1 MLAIVGGDAVHR
13 VEGLPGESGP
23 VGLTLGLGRLRA
35 LGVTGLRVALP
46 APGHPLG
53 LSGPPE
59 FNKRAL
65 EAEEAVVCHGGALG
79 LVPEVSSVGPA
90 GDEHVE
96 VVWHCLEVREAPP
109 ADVPSLGEAEREL
122 AEGLRE
128 ATEVLSRLDVAASG
142 PVAEAAIDAYR
153 ARAERGREVLAP
165 GYPPRAVRVLELAQ
179 RIGLLI
185 SVAFENGH
193 GGAVSASEMAS
204 RTAAL
209 RPVERTARRAGPLAA
224 CCPAA
229 AAGRGGGIAH
239 RRLPGAARAHPCRPG
254 GTIARSWDGLMVG
267 AAERGRAQWLAV
279 MLPKVGLSAAM
290 RLALRPVT
298 VTGTSTGTWTSR
310 PEATPGEPTA
320 ALSATESAKA
330 APDEAPAA
338 RPAAVTVR
346 AAFLAKFMSCVPPA
360 SYVSG
365 PAAGRALINARWLRG
380 GTRRRRERPLRRI
393 EAMERLQDE
402 T

>member
-1 MLAIVGGDAVHR
+1 MLSEPRSGRLTSWGNALLAGLVSPDDAVLAIVGEDAVHR

-79 LVPEVSSVGPA
+79 LVPEVFSAGPA

-122 AEGLRE
+122 AEALRE
-128 ATEVLSRLDVAASG
+128 ATAVLSRLDVAASG

-153 ARAERGREVLAP
+153 ARAEQGRDVLAP

-179 RIGLLI
+179 RVGLLT

-209 RPVERTARRAGPLAA
+209 RPVERTARRAQVAA
-224 CCPAA
+224 YNAYVEE
-229 AAGRGGGIAH
+229 
-239 RRLPGAARAHPCRPG
+239 L
-254 GTIARSWDGLMVG
+254 
-267 AAERGRAQWLAV
+267 ERG
-279 MLPKVGLSAAM
+279 
-290 RLALRPVT
+290 
-298 VTGTSTGTWTSR
+298 
-310 PEATPGEPTA
+310 
-320 ALSATESAKA
+320 
-330 APDEAPAA
+330 
-338 RPAAVTVR
+338 VR
-346 AAFLAKFMSCVPPA
+346 
-360 SYVSG
+360 
-365 PAAGRALINARWLRG
+365 
-380 GTRRRRERPLRRI
+380 
-393 EAMERLQDE
+393 
-402 T
+402 